1 MNLEGRVQ
9 RIRRAVLP
17 PCPDELAWIS
27 KLAARFDIDVPAH
40 AAGVFGEVAAELY
53 RDLALDDLGLHAPL
67 PARQAYVT
75 PDPATTID
83 HPEVA
88 ADALRL
94 HRYRALFSGPA
105 VDRVPELG
113 FLRPERDVELSPADA
128 ARAGSR
134 AATPSASAPTARRW
148 SSGHA

>member
-1 MNLEGRVQ
+1 MPAY
-9 RIRRAVLP
+9 AV
-17 PCPDELAWIS
+17 
-27 KLAARFDIDVPAH
+27 
-40 AAGVFGEVAAELY
+40 GVFGEVAAELY
-53 RDLALDDLGLHAPL
+53 RDLTLDDLGLHAPL

-83 HPEVA
+83 HPEVV

-105 VDRVPELG
+105 VERVPELG

-128 ARAGSR
+128 ESRGITGGDAVIVSSNGTSVELRAHVNRSLLDGVVR
-134 AATPSASAPTARRW
+134 VADEHASELHQ
-148 SSGHA
+148 SVEVVKS